1 MEQTQWS
8 PPTAG
13 IAACGL
19 FGVALG
25 AVALTSVTDL
35 PGRVLAGIAAVGL
48 LVFTTLS
55 WRARPKLAITPAGLV
70 VRGWFGTQTYA
81 QADLK
86 SVRITEF
93 RRLTRKV
100 RLLELDTVDDRLLV
114 FTRWDVGTDPI
125 NVLDA
130 LTDAGLIP
138 PGPR

>member
-13 IAACGL
+13 IAACGT
-19 FGVALG
+19 FGVVLA

-35 PGRVLAGIAAVGL
+35 PGRLLGGIAAIGL
-48 LVFTTLS
+48 LVFAVMS
-55 WRARPKLAITPAGLV
+55 WRARPKLAITPAGIV
-70 VRGWFGTQTYA
+70 VRGWLSTQTYT

-138 PGPR
+138 

>member
-13 IAACGL
+13 IAACGA
-19 FGVALG
+19 FGVVLA

-35 PGRVLAGIAAVGL
+35 PGRDLGGIAAVGL
-48 LVFTTLS
+48 LVFAVMS

-70 VRGWFGTQTYA
+70 VRGWFSTQTYT

-100 RLLELDTVDDRLLV
+100 RLLELDTADDRLLV

-138 PGPR
+138 QR

>member
-13 IAACGL
+13 IVACGA
-19 FGVALG
+19 FGVVLT

-35 PGRVLAGIAAVGL
+35 PGRLLGGIAAIGL
-48 LVFTTLS
+48 LVFAVMS

-70 VRGWFGTQTYA
+70 VRGWFSTQTYT

-138 PGPR
+138 

>member
-13 IAACGL
+13 IAACGAGGL
-19 FGVALG
+19 VLA
-25 AVALTSVTDL
+25 AIALTSVTDL
-35 PGRVLAGIAAVGL
+35 PGRFLGGIAAVGL
-48 LVFTTLS
+48 LVFALMS

-70 VRGWFGTQTYA
+70 VRGWFGTRTYT

-100 RLLELDTVDDRLLV
+100 RLLELDTVDDQLLV

-138 PGPR
+138 

>member
-1 MEQTQWS
+1 MVRFSITYTAPV
-8 PPTAG
+8 PPWRALHEAKPST
-13 IAACGL
+13 CGCWRSQ
-19 FGVALG
+19 V
-25 AVALTSVTDL
+25 LTWLLIIGRL
-35 PGRVLAGIAAVGL
+35 PSR
-48 LVFTTLS
+48 
-55 WRARPKLAITPAGLV
+55 RARPKLAITPAGLV
-70 VRGWFGTQTYA
+70 VRGWFSTQTYT

-138 PGPR
+138 